1 MAGFF
6 QGCGFNSSGMM
17 LGGGAGR
24 ELAHWIHHGRPTVDM
39 FSYEPSRFAREVSSD
54 KSWVDERSHEAYAKV
69 CLSPI
74 PLRWACSNTQVV
86 VDNRTMLWCG
96 PWIHLLLDA
105 TGELTR
111 CTRSCKTKAASTTK
125 PLAGSGLA
133 GSATSLPR

>member
-1 MAGFF
+1 MAVCPHLFAHACPPPHHHQALIGPTEVEGFF

-69 CLSPI
+69 CLFPN
-74 PLRWACSNTQVV
+74 PFALGVQ
-86 VDNRTMLWCG
+86 
-96 PWIHLLLDA
+96 
-105 TGELTR
+105 
-111 CTRSCKTKAASTTK
+111 
-125 PLAGSGLA
+125 
-133 GSATSLPR
+133 